1 MTSDYDLYV
10 NKGSKALISAIIF
23 PILAFL
29 VAVLRLYTRVRII
42 RNPAL
47 DDLFAIIAL
56 LFSIFASV
64 CIALQVQN
72 GMGRHFKTLPYD
84 SRMRFYQ
91 FLYANILI
99 YNFGLLFTKISILFQ
114 YLRIATNKRIRLVCY
129 AVMIFT
135 SAYGATALITGI
147 FHCWPIS
154 RFWNRRIAGKC
165 VKNPIIWFLHAGLE
179 ITTDIILLTLPM
191 FILKAASLP
200 KKQKFVLCLT
210 LSLGG
215 FAVIISA
222 LRLYSL
228 YLVSVSKD
236 ITWDITNMTV
246 WSIIELNVGIICLCV
261 STLRPL
267 ISRLQSLF
275 CRKKVPDSDI
285 RRTSVIVTHG
295 SEADIGPYT
304 NGYKGRPSESQG
316 SATNSGPEASDKKE
330 LVLNPL
336 PNYPALVYV
345 STREQ
350 C

>member
-23 PILAFL
+23 PILASL

-56 LFSIFASV
+56 LFSILASV
-64 CIALQVQN
+64 CIALLLEVQN
-72 GMGRHFKTLPYD
+72 GMGRHFKTLPYS
-84 SRMRFYQ
+84 SRMRFYK

-114 YLRIATNKRIRLVCY
+114 YLRIATNKKIRLVCY
-129 AVMIFT
+129 SVMIFT

-200 KKQKFVLCLT
+200 KKQKFILCLT
-210 LSLGG
+210 LSLG
-215 FAVIISA
+215 VIISA

-236 ITWDITNMTV
+236 ITWDITNMTI

-267 ISRLQSLF
+267 ISRLQSFF
-275 CRKKVPDSDI
+275 CRKKVPNSDI

-295 SEADIGPYT
+295 SEANIGSYAV
-304 NGYKGRPSESQG
+304 GYKGRPSESME